1 MSTYHFLSKV
11 ELEKEYSYNLSDEQF
26 AILNQIEYEES
37 RRKSQSIMRFLKKEI
52 IKAGG
57 SWSISFKNFCKDYNN
72 WVNKKKKKRHELKN
86 VKITQFKFLIN
97 RLRDL
102 GLISISIVN
111 RKNVYTLIPTEKPT
125 EEKPLET
132 TEITNLE
139 QGNVTPMLLGN
150 NIDIDLYSNSNNEFD
165 SSKYEKCTSLVD
177 VRNKVRELLKACR
190 VKSNWIKDRV
200 LVKVSKA
207 YRNITVK
214 FLENYILKAIE
225 DARNTY
231 KKNWIKYTNIA
242 VKPVR
247 EANFTQRE
255 YDWEVLEQE
264 LLGWN

>member
-1 MSTYHFLSKV
+1 MANYKVTFTDQENNLFNTIERENTRSSVMSLYAYLIGNAT
-11 ELEKEYSYNLSDEQF
+11 D
-26 AILNQIEYEES
+26 
-37 RRKSQSIMRFLKKEI
+37 
-52 IKAGG
+52 G
-57 SWSISFKNFCKDYNN
+57 SISFSYRPFLNKYNRN
-72 WVNKKKKKRHELKN
+72 HKKISLGTLKN
-86 VKITQFKFLIN
+86 RIN
-97 RLRDL
+97 TLVEL
-102 GLISISIVN
+102 GLLTVEKVKQSCTYKLN
-111 RKNVYTLIPTEKPT
+111 RFLNSLKPIESTEN
-125 EEKPLET
+125 
-132 TEITNLE
+132 TNIEADNQKLKYI
-139 QGNVTPMLLGN
+139 NNIN

-225 DARNTY
+225 DAINTY
-231 KKNWIKYTNIA
+231 KKNWIKYTNIK

-255 YDWEVLEQE
+255 YDWEALEE
-264 LLGWN
+264 KLLGHY

>member
-1 MSTYHFLSKV
+1 MKNYKV
-11 ELEKEYSYNLSDEQF
+11 NFTEQENNLFNTIEKENIRNSVMSLYAYLSGRAVNGSITFSYRPFLNKYNRYHQKLS
-26 AILNQIEYEES
+26 L
-37 RRKSQSIMRFLKKEI
+37 
-52 IKAGG
+52 GT
-57 SWSISFKNFCKDYNN
+57 
-72 WVNKKKKKRHELKN
+72 LKN
-86 VKITQFKFLIN
+86 RIN
-97 RLRDL
+97 TLVDL
-102 GLISISIVN
+102 GLVTVVKVKQACTYKLN
-111 RKNVYTLIPTEKPT
+111 RFLNSLKPIESTEN
-125 EEKPLET
+125 
-132 TEITNLE
+132 TNIEADNQKLKYI
-139 QGNVTPMLLGN
+139 NNIN

-165 SSKYEKCTSLVD
+165 SSRYEKCTSLVD
-177 VRNKVRELLKACR
+177 VRNKVRELLKVCK

>member
-1 MSTYHFLSKV
+1 MSAYHFLTQEEWEK
-11 ELEKEYSYNLSDEQF
+11 EKEYNLTEEQF
-26 AILNQIEYEES
+26 AALEQIEYKES
-37 RRKSQSIMRFLKKEI
+37 RRKSQSIMRFLKKSI
-52 IKAGG
+52 MVNGG
-57 SWSISFKNFCKDYNN
+57 SWSISFKNFCKAYNN
-72 WVNKKKKKRHELKN
+72 WVNKKKKKRPELKN

-111 RKNVYTLIPTEKPT
+111 RKNVYTLVPTEKPT
-125 EEKPLET
+125 EEKVPET
-132 TEITNLE
+132 IEITNLE
-139 QGNVTPMLLGN
+139 QCNVTPMLSGN

-165 SSKYEKCTSLVD
+165 SSKYEKCTSFVD

-190 VKSNWIKDRV
+190 VKSKWIKDRV

-225 DARNTY
+225 DAINTY
-231 KKNWIKYTNIA
+231 KKNWIKYTNVT

-255 YDWEVLEQE
+255 YDYDVLEEQ
-264 LLGWN
+264 LLAHY

>member
-1 MSTYHFLSKV
+1 MANYKVTFTDQENNLFNTIERENTRSSVMSLYAYLIGNAT
-11 ELEKEYSYNLSDEQF
+11 D
-26 AILNQIEYEES
+26 
-37 RRKSQSIMRFLKKEI
+37 
-52 IKAGG
+52 G
-57 SWSISFKNFCKDYNN
+57 SISFSYRLFLNKYNRN
-72 WVNKKKKKRHELKN
+72 HKKISLGTLKN
-86 VKITQFKFLIN
+86 RIN
-97 RLRDL
+97 TLVEL
-102 GLISISIVN
+102 GLLTVEKVKQSCTYKLN
-111 RKNVYTLIPTEKPT
+111 RFLNSLKPT
-125 EEKPLET
+125 LDTENTSLE
-132 TEITNLE
+132 
-139 QGNVTPMLLGN
+139 GNGSEHKYINNIN

-225 DARNTY
+225 DAINTY
-231 KKNWIKYTNIA
+231 KKNWIKYTNVT

-255 YDWEVLEQE
+255 YDYDVLEEQ
-264 LLGWN
+264 LLAHY

>member
-1 MSTYHFLSKV
+1 MSAYHFLSKV

-72 WVNKKKKKRHELKN
+72 WVNKKKKKRPELKN
-86 VKITQFKFLIN
+86 VKLTQFKFLIN

-111 RKNVYTLIPTEKPT
+111 RKNVYSLVPTEKPT
-125 EEKPLET
+125 EEKAPENI
-132 TEITNLE
+132 EITNLE

-150 NIDIDLYSNSNNEFD
+150 NIDIDLYSNSNEFD
-165 SSKYEKCTSLVD
+165 SSKYEKCTSFVD

-225 DARNTY
+225 DAINTY
-231 KKNWIKYTNIA
+231 KKNWIKYTNVT

-255 YDWEVLEQE
+255 YDYDVLEEQ
-264 LLGWN
+264 LLAHY